1 MYSGKDVLNMNEQ
14 VMKLLDEGIENWVCP
29 EIPADIP
36 HGDMPGDSVKID
48 AGHIAKSKVLFP
60 ELLKELKKVFETTG
74 KTKAVVAV
82 CGGSGVGKSETASL
96 FTYYLN
102 QMGIGAYTMSGDN
115 YPRRIPM
122 YNDAER
128 VRVFRNAGVRGMIS
142 SCNASPAQFEVLRS
156 LQRQEIDSDPLMVE
170 QYPWL
175 AAYQRAGRDGLSG
188 YLGTP
193 NEQDFDEVSF
203 ILDGFHNGSPNLW
216 LKRMGRDET
225 ALWYDLVDFS
235 NVSVLVLEW
244 THGNN
249 RNIRGVDIPV
259 LLNSTPEE
267 TREHRR
273 SRNRDGKVD
282 SSFTTMVLEIEQKL
296 LESQADR
303 AKIII
308 SKQGELLTYAQY
320 RKLMAK

>member
-1 MYSGKDVLNMNEQ
+1 MDEKVMQLLNAAI
-14 VMKLLDEGIENWVCP
+14 EGWICP
-29 EIPADIP
+29 EVTADIP

-48 AGHIAKSKVLFP
+48 EGHIAKSKVLFP

-102 QMGIGAYTMSGDN
+102 ALGIGAYTMSGDN

-128 VRVFRNAGVRGMIS
+128 VRVFRNAGVRGLVGS
-142 SCNASPAQFEVLRS
+142 GNAGAKQFEILRG
-156 LQRQEIDSDPLMVE
+156 LQKEETDSEPAKVS

-175 AAYQRAGRDGLSG
+175 AAYQSAGRDGLSG

-193 NEQDFDEVSF
+193 NEQDFEEVST
-203 ILDGFHNGSPNLW
+203 ILDSFHHGSPSLW

-225 ALWYDLVDFS
+225 ALWYDEVDFS
-235 NVSVLVLEW
+235 NISVLVLEW

-303 AKIII
+303 AKLII
-308 SKQGELLTYAQY
+308 SKQGQLLSYAQY
-320 RKLMAK
+320 RELMAK